1 MMKYMARTV
10 SIVLHPMVMPLY
22 ILFFIFNTNTLFAYI
37 PSGVKVYCYLVT
49 LFALLVMPV
58 VSLPLFKHFRL
69 IQSYELEEKQERVYP
84 ILVAIIF
91 AFLGFWLLGRVGY
104 TNIVRQ
110 LYLVMIIMLS
120 IFSVITFRWKMSMH
134 MSAIGGVCGFLLVW
148 GLKYYGDVRS
158 SLMLFLILAGILAT
172 SRLYLK
178 KHTPMQVYLGF
189 LFGLFFVFGI
199 LF

>member
-1 MMKYMARTV
+1 
-10 SIVLHPMVMPLY
+10 
-22 ILFFIFNTNTLFAYI
+22 
-37 PSGVKVYCYLVT
+37 
-49 LFALLVMPV
+49 MPV

-134 MSAIGGVCGFLLVW
+134 MAAIGGVCGFLLVW